1 MTSEETEADRKV
13 PGGAPDLP
21 GFIATIDLFLR
32 LEKRR
37 KSEPMFAAVLTDD
50 FQIGFRG
57 GHQWKGRD
65 GLQVYLN
72 QRDGIFDE
80 RLELRHV
87 LSYVP
92 VNEGV
97 VELTTRLE
105 FYFRRW
111 KAPALVSE
119 EFTGSAFRTWL
130 IRIADDEMRVKR
142 VIIDGFANLNENAR
156 TVFAI
161 PDEGFDE

>member
-1 MTSEETEADRKV
+1 
-13 PGGAPDLP
+13 
-21 GFIATIDLFLR
+21 
-32 LEKRR
+32 
-37 KSEPMFAAVLTDD
+37 MFAAVLTDD

-105 FYFRRW
+105 FYFSSLEGARVGQRRIHRVG
-111 KAPALVSE
+111 LSHV
-119 EFTGSAFRTWL
+119 
-130 IRIADDEMRVKR
+130 ADSHR
-142 VIIDGFANLNENAR
+142 
-156 TVFAI
+156 
-161 PDEGFDE
+161 

>member
-1 MTSEETEADRKV
+1 MTSEKPEADIEIPR
-13 PGGAPDLP
+13 GAPDLP
-21 GFIATIDLFLR
+21 AFIATIDAFLR
-32 LEKRR
+32 LERRR
-37 KSEPMFAAVLTDD
+37 KSEPMFAEVLTDD

-80 RLELRHV
+80 RLELGHV

-92 VNEGV
+92 ANEGV

-111 KAPALVSE
+111 KAPSLVSE

-130 IRIADDEMRVKR
+130 IRIGDDEMRVKR
-142 VIIDGFANLNENAR
+142 VIIDGFANLNEKAR

>member
-1 MTSEETEADRKV
+1 MTSEKAEAEMEM

-21 GFIATIDLFLR
+21 AFIATIDAFLR
-32 LEKRR
+32 LEKQRNA
-37 KSEPMFAAVLTDD
+37 EPMFAAVLTDD

-57 GHQWKGRD
+57 GHQWQGRD
-65 GLQVYLN
+65 GLQTFLD

-97 VELTTRLE
+97 VELATHLD

-111 KAPALVSE
+111 KAPSLVSE
-119 EFTGSAFRTWL
+119 EFTGSAFRTWV